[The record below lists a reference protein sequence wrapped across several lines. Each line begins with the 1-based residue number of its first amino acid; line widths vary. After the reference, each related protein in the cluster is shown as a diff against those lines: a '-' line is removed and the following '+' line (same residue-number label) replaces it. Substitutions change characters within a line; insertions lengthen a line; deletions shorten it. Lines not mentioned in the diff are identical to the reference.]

1 MIKTNNDEEE
11 DLLDESWIKNFEK
24 NDKQYED
31 FYKDNIYYVT
41 INIIYVNKENNI
53 EKINNEVFLMK
64 NPNIISREEIIG
76 IIKRNLTSNDEHSD
90 RESNYS
96 FLSMFKYN
104 FYLNPEEMNIFL
116 KTKDFDSYNSQFFT
130 SLKDVDTIIFEKTIN
145 MFQDLNTLFIIFY
158 EKDKNN
164 IKNTNSPINK
174 NNHTKKIYL
183 RTCNQ
188 KNKRTLRT

>member
-1 MIKTNNDEEE
+1 MTKTNNNEEE

-24 NDKQYED
+24 NDKKYED

-76 IIKRNLTSNDEHSD
+76 IIKRNLTSTDEDSE
-90 RESNYS
+90 RQGNYS
-96 FLSMFKYN
+96 FLSMLKYN
-104 FYLNPEEMNIFL
+104 FSLNPEEMNIFL
-116 KTKDFDSYNSQFFT
+116 KTKDFDDYNSQFFT

-158 EKDKNN
+158 EKDKD
-164 IKNTNSPINK
+164 NTKHPNLLINK

-188 KNKRTLRT
+188 KNKRTLRA